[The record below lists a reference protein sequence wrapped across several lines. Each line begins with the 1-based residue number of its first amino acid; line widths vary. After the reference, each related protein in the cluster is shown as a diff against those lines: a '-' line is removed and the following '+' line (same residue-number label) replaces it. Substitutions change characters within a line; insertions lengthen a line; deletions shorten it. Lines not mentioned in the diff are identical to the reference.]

1 MFQSLMCPFTMGQAM
16 NNWNKYWKVVL
27 QDGKN
32 VKARER
38 YQNYMTRVQE
48 EIDKANKE
56 KDEMSSGSHNVRI
69 KEEL

>member
-1 MFQSLMCPFTMGQAM
+1 MCPFTMGQAM

-32 VKARER
+32 VKATER

-48 EIDKANKE
+48 EIAKANKE
-56 KDEMSSGSHNVRI
+56 KDGMSSGSHNVGI